1 MRRRDRQTSR
11 QEALEI
17 LTAAPWAVLSVVDQ
31 KGRPYSTPVSPALM
45 NGALYF
51 HSAVEGGARSCAL
64 EACPEVSLCAV
75 SRCEVLPDRY
85 GLNFA
90 SAVVQGRCTRVSD
103 ESEAKAALQA
113 ITDRYDPQADPGKTK
128 EVIEQ
133 GFEKAA
139 VWRIDIVEVSGKS
152 RQPRTN

>member
-85 GLNFA
+85 GLTFA
-90 SAVVQGRCTRVSD
+90 SAVVQGRCTHVSD
-103 ESEAKAALQA
+103 
-113 ITDRYDPQADPGKTK
+113 
-128 EVIEQ
+128 
-133 GFEKAA
+133 
-139 VWRIDIVEVSGKS
+139 
-152 RQPRTN
+152 